1 MTYNKIIIYSV
12 TETENCYILNS
23 QMSVPK
29 ERGNK
34 EYDAIMKWAA
44 EGNTPEI
51 YTEPENTYSELRAA
65 EYPSIAEQMDMLYW
79 DMKKGTAV
87 WQETIA
93 SIKEKYP
100 KPEA

>member
-1 MTYNKIIIYSV
+1 MKV
-12 TETENCYILNS
+12 TVYDNSKYAVDYENGIRK
-23 QMSVPK
+23 VR
-29 ERGNK
+29 RGDFK
-34 EYDAIMKWAA
+34 HDPEVQSWEAA
-44 EGNTPEI
+44 GNTPEKYVESI
-51 YTEPENTYSELRAA
+51 PPYTELRAA
-65 EYPSIAEQMDMLYW
+65 EYPSIAKQMDMLYW